1 MLNKNKNEVNKMLT
15 KEKIIKV
22 ANKIIDCQNSL
33 KKLKDKQLRV
43 VENVYLKHLQE
54 TIVKWQK
61 IDFDFVLH
69 TLDDAGLIITEK
81 NTIEKFNPKI
91 HPKLIR
97 A

>member
-1 MLNKNKNEVNKMLT
+1 MPT

-22 ANKIIDCQNSL
+22 AKKIIDCQNSL
-33 KKLKDKQLRV
+33 KELKDKQLRV
-43 VENVYLKHLQE
+43 VESVYLNHLQG

-61 IDFDFVLH
+61 LDFDFVLH

-91 HPKLIR
+91 HLKLIR